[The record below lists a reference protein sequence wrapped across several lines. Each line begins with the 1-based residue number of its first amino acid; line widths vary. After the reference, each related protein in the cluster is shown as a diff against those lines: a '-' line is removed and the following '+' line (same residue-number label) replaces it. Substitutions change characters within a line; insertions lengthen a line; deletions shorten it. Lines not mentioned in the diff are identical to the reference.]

1 MAEAADQRGQAEA
14 VTMSRD
20 TFVWSMTNVPAGTAS
35 QFSVTIH
42 LPRIEGA
49 LPEIGSAKWC

>member
-20 TFVWSMTNVPAGTAS
+20 TFVWSMTNVPTGTAS
-35 QFSVTIH
+35 KFSVTIH
-42 LPRIEGA
+42 LPRIEGHQ
-49 LPEIGSAKWC
+49 PEIGSAKWC